1 MECCKSEQRRKTD
14 QQCQYG
20 KVNKH
25 AGIHVF
31 SVKLSYI
38 SFIPKA
44 SDIVTM
50 VQEARAVLRAQSSSH
65 AIHEALQGSLIE
77 LLEDPIVIQPHLL
90 TIFFTFT
97 NQK

>member
-1 MECCKSEQRRKTD
+1 
-14 QQCQYG
+14 
-20 KVNKH
+20 
-25 AGIHVF
+25 
-31 SVKLSYI
+31 
-38 SFIPKA
+38 
-44 SDIVTM
+44 M

>member
-1 MECCKSEQRRKTD
+1 MLESMF
-14 QQCQYG
+14 
-20 KVNKH
+20 
-25 AGIHVF
+25 F

-50 VQEARAVLRAQSSSH
+50 VQEATAVLRAQSSSH
-65 AIHEALQGSLIE
+65 AIHEALQGSLTE
-77 LLEDPIVIQPHLL
+77 LVEDPIVIQPHLL